1 MKRLYTFLFLIFFSF
16 QTSALVQ
23 DEVEIDSLFGV
34 KIFDDIAKFANK
46 DSGIEHDNRPGIFY
60 FSDEVIN
67 IERDSKFDSFYLRT
81 DNKYKV
87 INITGTKFF
96 TEKHSSFNNNCLK
109 GKIQM
114 VEEMSLFFDSSKEK
128 FVQYY
133 WHNQEFKSIWDESQL
148 IYNDESNKLVI
159 SIHCN
164 YRKSKE
170 NILSEL
176 GISWVTYDYFE
187 KHIKG
192 LWKEIKQF
200 DDEFIKSFL
209 IVAENI

>member
-1 MKRLYTFLFLIFFSF
+1 MFIRFFLILILIFNF
-16 QTSALVQ
+16 QSWTRA
-23 DEVEIDSLFGV
+23 EVKIDQLFGV
-34 KIFDDIAKFANK
+34 KIFDDIEKFANK
-46 DSGIEHDNRPGIFY
+46 DSGEPQNNRPGTFY
-60 FSDEVIN
+60 FSDKEIN

-87 INITGTKFF
+87 INITGTKIF

-109 GKIQM
+109 GKIQL
-114 VEEMSLFFDSSKEK
+114 VEEISLFFDTSKEK
-128 FVQYY
+128 FAQYY

-148 IYNDESNKLVI
+148 IYNDENNKLVI
-159 SIHCN
+159 SIHCS
-164 YRKSKE
+164 YKKYKE
-170 NILSEL
+170 NILGQL
-176 GISWVTYDYFE
+176 GVSWVTYDYFE